1 MQYERQIDET
11 TDLSSLTDQEIMRLM
26 EGMDASVMN
35 KVRSGRAAERSW
47 NCGVAI
53 LGSARWHRSPCTHT
67 SHTAERAIWGPDC
80 ARTANASR

>member
-1 MQYERQIDET
+1 
-11 TDLSSLTDQEIMRLM
+11 MRLM

-35 KVRSGRAAERSW
+35 KVSSGRAAERSS
-47 NCGVAI
+47 NCGVGI
-53 LGSARWHRSPCTHT
+53 LGSVRHRSPRTHTMHT